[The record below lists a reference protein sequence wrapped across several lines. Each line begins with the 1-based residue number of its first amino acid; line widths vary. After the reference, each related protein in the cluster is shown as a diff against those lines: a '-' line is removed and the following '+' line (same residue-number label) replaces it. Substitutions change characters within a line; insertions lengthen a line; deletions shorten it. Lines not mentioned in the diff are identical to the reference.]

1 MQLNERKQQVLGAVV
16 EDHIITAEPVSS
28 RTIARKYQ
36 LGVSPATIRNEMADL
51 EEMGLI
57 EQLHTSSGRVP
68 SQQGYRYYVDR
79 LMRRNELTVE
89 EENQIHKVFARQ
101 ARELAMIVQ
110 QTMKLV
116 TQLTDYLVFFSS
128 PQLEYTTLQ
137 QVQLIP
143 LTPEQALM
151 VIISETGWVESK
163 FVDFSFPVSA
173 QDLEQVAGVLNE
185 HLRGLTLSQIT
196 HTVLHSVYHE
206 LARQRQLVDQI
217 IQILESLQNRDDSD
231 GLYLG
236 GARNILKQPEYRD
249 IRQVFKLLDLLEGE
263 HALREILHD
272 ATREGITVRIGRENR
287 QDQMQDC
294 SVVTAVYLLGD
305 NIMGAMGLL
314 GPMRMN
320 YARASAIVEHITQS
334 LSTHLSGISKIA
346 RKPS

>member
-1 MQLNERKQQVLGAVV
+1 MNSPGSA
-16 EDHIITAEPVSS
+16 SS
-28 RTIARKYQ
+28 W
-36 LGVSPATIRNEMADL
+36 IR
-51 EEMGLI
+51 
-57 EQLHTSSGRVP
+57 
-68 SQQGYRYYVDR
+68 
-79 LMRRNELTVE
+79 
-89 EENQIHKVFARQ
+89 
-101 ARELAMIVQ
+101 
-110 QTMKLV
+110 
-116 TQLTDYLVFFSS
+116 
-128 PQLEYTTLQ
+128 
-137 QVQLIP
+137 
-143 LTPEQALM
+143 
-151 VIISETGWVESK
+151 
-163 FVDFSFPVSA
+163 SFKS
-173 QDLEQVAGVLNE
+173 
-185 HLRGLTLSQIT
+185 
-196 HTVLHSVYHE
+196 
-206 LARQRQLVDQI
+206 
-217 IQILESLQNRDDSD
+217 LESLQNRDDSD

-272 ATREGITVRIGRENR
+272 TTREGITVRIGRENR